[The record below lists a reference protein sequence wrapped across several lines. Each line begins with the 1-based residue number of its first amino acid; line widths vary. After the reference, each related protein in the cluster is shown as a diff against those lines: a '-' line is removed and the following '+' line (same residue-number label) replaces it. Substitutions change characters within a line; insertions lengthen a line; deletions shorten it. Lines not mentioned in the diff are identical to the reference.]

1 MVFIENTGL
10 IPHHISTIH
19 QQGLSNGLFL
29 HPLPYHWSSHLC
41 HCRNFTT
48 STGSL
53 MRLAK
58 FPVDST
64 PSTKRTER
72 ESKSMI
78 GGWRGGEEKYKK
90 KGQESTGEWR
100 GFLSRAGINRTPGTA
115 RSEPGSPES
124 TYHRGPPMLVTAR
137 QGPLG
142 DSQGYTSQMRGSIHH
157 ARWLKGRRS
166 GWLGRKRNA
175 IMPCFENLLHERA
188 REIITSSDTFK
199 INLGINP
206 HKWHIPL
213 FWKYYTQNSY
223 AGFFLG
229 SWIAN

>member
-1 MVFIENTGL
+1 MIGANSHQFRQSLPLHVHKHKLQNHLISMVFIENTGL

-19 QQGLSNGLFL
+19 QQGLSNGLLL
-29 HPLPYHWSSHLC
+29 HPLPCHWSSHLC

-72 ESKSMI
+72 ESESMI

-100 GFLSRAGINRTPGTA
+100 GFLSRAGINRTPGMA

-124 TYHRGPPMLVTAR
+124 TYHRGPPHACYSKAGATRGLPGLHFTNA
-137 QGPLG
+137 GL
-142 DSQGYTSQMRGSIHH
+142 DS
-157 ARWLKGRRS
+157 
-166 GWLGRKRNA
+166 
-175 IMPCFENLLHERA
+175 PC
-188 REIITSSDTFK
+188 
-199 INLGINP
+199 
-206 HKWHIPL
+206 
-213 FWKYYTQNSY
+213 
-223 AGFFLG
+223 
-229 SWIAN
+229 